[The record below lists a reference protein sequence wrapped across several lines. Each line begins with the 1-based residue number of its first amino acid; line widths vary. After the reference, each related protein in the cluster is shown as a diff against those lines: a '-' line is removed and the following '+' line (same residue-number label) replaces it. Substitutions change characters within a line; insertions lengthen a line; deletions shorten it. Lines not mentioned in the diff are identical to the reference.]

1 MVIWKCVLNIF
12 DRQTARVPV
21 GAKFLTVQMQYGA
34 PTLWFLCNESAPKED
49 RTIAMFG
56 TGNPIP
62 DNPMEYIGTIQE
74 RLVWHVFEIVE

>member
-1 MVIWKCVLNIF
+1 
-12 DRQTARVPV
+12 
-21 GAKFLTVQMQYGA
+21 MQYGA